1 MKRRPLTSRDSSWAK
16 LIAKKIAQT
25 GITPNQISLLSIV
38 FALMS
43 GVSFYFTTYSNT
55 YATLFLILGVVGLQ
69 MRLLCN
75 LFDGMVAIEYDK
87 KTSSGGL
94 FNEIPDRISDT
105 IIILGFCLSVHYDQ
119 ETIYLGL
126 ACIIISISTAY
137 IRALGASMGAGEQFQ
152 GPMAKQHRMA
162 LITGTVILIL
172 ILNLFPAIDFPIT
185 KTSLW
190 IMLCG
195 GILTCYRRIYA
206 IYMNVKRQASK
217 NQLAN

>member
-25 GITPNQISLLSIV
+25 GITPNQISIFSMV

-43 GVSFYFTTYSNT
+43 GVSFYFTTYTST
-55 YATLFLILGVVGLQ
+55 YSYLFLILGVIGLQ

-75 LFDGMVAIEYDK
+75 LLDGMVAIEYDK

-105 IIILGFCLSVHYDQ
+105 IIIIGFSLSVPYSQ
-119 ETIYLGL
+119 ETVYLGL
-126 ACIIISISTAY
+126 ACVIVSISTAY

-152 GPMAKQHRMA
+152 GPMAKPHRMA
-162 LITGTVILIL
+162 VITGAVVLIIILKQ
-172 ILNLFPAIDFPIT
+172 FSYIDLPIT
-185 KTSLW
+185 KITLW
-190 IMLCG
+190 VILCG
-195 GILTCYRRIYA
+195 GLLTCYRRIYG
-206 IYMNVKRQASK
+206 IYMTLKRQSSK
-217 NQLAN
+217 KQLAN